1 MGENSFL
8 NVIKELNKDLDSEVK
23 FIKIDF
29 VNNYNIYLRLT
40 LFTKVFIKR
49 LNITLYSVQLKNKW
63 KDNLKISI
71 NMCVNCAWSRKRAQ
85 AVS

>member
-29 VNNYNIYLRLT
+29 LNNCKIIATIFIYES
-40 LFTKVFIKR
+40 FH
-49 LNITLYSVQLKNKW
+49 
-63 KDNLKISI
+63 
-71 NMCVNCAWSRKRAQ
+71 
-85 AVS
+85 

>member
-29 VNNYNIYLRLT
+29 LNSYKILAT
-40 LFTKVFIKR
+40 IFINER
-49 LNITLYSVQLKNKW
+49 FH
-63 KDNLKISI
+63 
-71 NMCVNCAWSRKRAQ
+71 
-85 AVS
+85 

>member
-29 VNNYNIYLRLT
+29 LNKYKIIGTIFIYES
-40 LFTKVFIKR
+40 FH
-49 LNITLYSVQLKNKW
+49 
-63 KDNLKISI
+63 
-71 NMCVNCAWSRKRAQ
+71 
-85 AVS
+85 